1 MLSEKSTHTC
11 VDVYGRWDVNKAISI
26 WWQRYYEAIYNTTV
40 CNGLVY
46 YISITWKTLFRFQ
59 GKYSTR
65 SDVWSFGVTLWEM
78 LCYCRHS
85 PYHAL
90 TNQDVITNLQ
100 HLSVDEEADFFEFLE
115 KPPNC
120 PRDIYQL
127 ICDTWCRNDE
137 DRPTFWEIHCF
148 LSRKNITFCTEMI
161 NREIPAY
168 IEAHTHAQQ
177 YIV

>member
-1 MLSEKSTHTC
+1 MLSYQKKRAKTTHL
-11 VDVYGRWDVNKAISI
+11 DDSEQAIS
-26 WWQRYYEAIYNTTV
+26 
-40 CNGLVY
+40 
-46 YISITWKTLFRFQ
+46 FRIKSDKNFFVFSFK

-78 LCYCRHS
+78 LCFCRHS

-161 NREIPAY
+161 NRELPAY
-168 IEAHTHAQQ
+168 IEAHSHAQQ